1 MIGYGFSGL
10 MLFIAAFAPSRW
22 MAVAALSLSIAC
34 LMSAESSFW
43 SSAVYLAEGPV
54 GLLSGIM
61 NTAGILGGIVS
72 TSLVPVLAQHLGW
85 GAALGSGTIMA
96 LACAGLWAFVHQ

>member
-1 MIGYGFSGL
+1 
-10 MLFIAAFAPSRW
+10 
-22 MAVAALSLSIAC
+22 
-34 LMSAESSFW
+34 MSAESSFW

-72 TSLVPVLAQHLGW
+72 TSLVPVLAQRFGW
-85 GAALGSGTIMA
+85 GVALGSGTAMA
-96 LACAGLWAFVHQ
+96 LFCAALWGLVRDPIPA

>member
-1 MIGYGFSGL
+1 
-10 MLFIAAFAPSRW
+10 MLFLAAYAHSSVIA
-22 MAVAALSLSIAC
+22 VGALSLSIAC

-72 TSLVPVLAQHLGW
+72 TSMTPVIVQHFGW
-85 GAALGSGTIMA
+85 GAALGSGTLMA
-96 LACAGLWAFVHQ
+96 LVCECMWAFVAGDR